1 MLKLIC
7 ASAMDQAAG
16 VGNSLIFLADYYSQ
30 LSSPTSAEAGIAF
43 ETPNLRL

>member
-7 ASAMDQAAG
+7 ASAVDQAAG
-16 VGNSLIFLADYYSQ
+16 VANSIIFLADYLQ
-30 LSSPTSAEAGIAF
+30 LFSPTSGEADIAF